1 MSSPP
6 GTKIVKRSEIIYAGP
21 EMGVWGSLGLDL
33 NFSPALV
40 KSIRGGEKKIYLGML
55 VTEDMKIKQQALD
68 WIAEP
73 W

>member
-1 MSSPP
+1 
-6 GTKIVKRSEIIYAGP
+6 
-21 EMGVWGSLGLDL
+21 MGVWGSLGLDL